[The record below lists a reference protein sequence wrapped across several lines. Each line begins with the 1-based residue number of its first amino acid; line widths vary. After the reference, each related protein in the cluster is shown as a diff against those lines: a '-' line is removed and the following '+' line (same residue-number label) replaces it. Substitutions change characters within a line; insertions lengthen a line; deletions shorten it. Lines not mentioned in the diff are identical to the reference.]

1 MKQFL
6 AITCLLAVSRCA
18 NAAEVKTT
26 VVAQKGPTIQ
36 VAILLDTSGS
46 MSGLI
51 EQAKTQLWKVVNEFA
66 LAEQNGK
73 RPDLQVA
80 LYEYGKSSIPASE
93 GYIRMIVPL
102 STDLDKVSE
111 QLFALRTNGGDEYC
125 GKVIKAASES
135 LSWSKGAKDY
145 KVIFIAGNEPFTQGD
160 VNYKDACKIA
170 ISKGIMV
177 NTIFCGPMAQ
187 GISTHW
193 KDGALLADGS
203 YMNIDQNKQVV
214 AIAAPQDKEIGQLGL
229 ELNKTYIP
237 FGAQGEKNKKRQ
249 EEQEANTKSAGQGSF
264 VQRQLSKAS
273 GYYRNAS
280 WDLVDACK
288 DGKVDL
294 KKLKKEDLPA
304 DLQKLTEEE
313 LGNYVKEKQATRAKI
328 QKQINDLNTAR
339 RTYIAK
345 ERKALAAKK
354 GEDTLDAVMIK
365 TVREQAEKKA
375 YTFK

>member
-1 MKQFL
+1 MKHVI
-6 AITCLLAVSRCA
+6 AITCLFAASRWA
-18 NAAEVKTT
+18 NAAEVKTA
-26 VVAQKGPTIQ
+26 VAEQKGPIIQ

-46 MSGLI
+46 MAGLI

-66 LAEQNGK
+66 LAEQGGK

-80 LYEYGKSSIPASE
+80 LYEYGKSSIAASD
-93 GYIRMIVPL
+93 GYLRMIVPL

-111 QLFALRTNGGDEYC
+111 ELFALRTNGGEEYC
-125 GKVIKAASES
+125 GKVIKASTES
-135 LSWSKGAKDY
+135 LAWSNDTKDY

-160 VNYKDACKIA
+160 VNYKDACKAA

-177 NTIFCGPMAQ
+177 NTIFCGSMAE
-187 GISTHW
+187 GISTQW

-203 YMNIDQNKQVV
+203 YMSIDHNKQVV
-214 AIAAPQDKEIGQLGL
+214 AINAPQDKEIGQLGL

-237 FGAQGEKNKKRQ
+237 FGAQGAANKKRQ
-249 EEQEANTKSAGQGSF
+249 VAQEANALSVGQGSF

-294 KKLKKEDLPA
+294 TKLKKEHLPA
-304 DLQKLTEEE
+304 ELQKLSKEE
-313 LGNYVKEKQATRAKI
+313 LGTYVKEKQASRAKI
-328 QKQINDLNTAR
+328 QKQINNLNTAR

-345 ERKALAAKK
+345 ERTALAAKN

-365 TVREQAEKKA
+365 TVREQAGKKS

>member
-1 MKQFL
+1 MKHAI
-6 AITCLLAVSRCA
+6 AITCLLAASRWA
-18 NAAEVKTT
+18 NAAEVKT
-26 VVAQKGPTIQ
+26 VVAEQKGPTIQ

-51 EQAKTQLWKVVNEFA
+51 GQAKAQLWKVVNEFA

-80 LYEYGKSSIPASE
+80 LYEYGKSSIPSST

-111 QLFALRTNGGDEYC
+111 QLFALRTNGGNEYC

-135 LSWSKGAKDY
+135 LSWSKDPKDY

-160 VNYKDACKIA
+160 VHYKDACKIA
-170 ISKGIMV
+170 ITKGILV
-177 NTIFCGPMAQ
+177 NTIFCGPLAE

-193 KDGALLADGS
+193 QDGALLADGS

-214 AIAAPQDKEIGQLGL
+214 AISAPQDKEIGMLGL

-237 FGAQGEKNKKRQ
+237 FGAQGVANKKRQ
-249 EEQEANTKSAGQGSF
+249 VAQEANARSVGQGSF
-264 VQRQLSKAS
+264 VQRQLCKAS

-294 KKLKKEDLPA
+294 TKIKKEHLPA
-304 DLQKLTEEE
+304 ELQKLSKEE
-313 LGNYVKEKQATRAKI
+313 LGTYVKEKQASRAKI

-339 RTYIAK
+339 RTHIAK
-345 ERKALAAKK
+345 ERTALAAKK

-365 TVREQAEKKA
+365 IVREQAGKKA